1 MPPVSTA
8 DPRLSLG
15 ISQPTRRTAYEL
27 FTPNNSGQRL
37 HPTYYRGCWHV
48 VGRCFFCRYRHLRFV
63 PAERGL
69 QPEGRHPPRGVAA
82 SGFHP
87 LRNIPH
93 CCLPYESGPCLSPSV
108 AGHALTPATRRRLGR
123 PLPHQQADRPRAT
136 PRPSELSS
144 DPHVRSRE
152 YPALAPVSGSYSG
165 AWGRLPTCYSPVRR
179 SVPDQVTLHR
189 PIARLACVKH
199 AASVRP
205 EPGSNSP

>member
-1 MPPVSTA
+1 MIRRPPRSTLFPYTTLFRSSSLLVSTA

-15 ISQPTRRTAYEL
+15 ISQPTQQTAYEL

-82 SGFHP
+82 SGFRP

-93 CCLPYESGPCLSPSV
+93 CCLP
-108 AGHALTPATRRRLGR
+108 
-123 PLPHQQADRPRAT
+123 
-136 PRPSELSS
+136 
-144 DPHVRSRE
+144 
-152 YPALAPVSGSYSG
+152 
-165 AWGRLPTCYSPVRR
+165 
-179 SVPDQVTLHR
+179 
-189 PIARLACVKH
+189 
-199 AASVRP
+199 
-205 EPGSNSP
+205 